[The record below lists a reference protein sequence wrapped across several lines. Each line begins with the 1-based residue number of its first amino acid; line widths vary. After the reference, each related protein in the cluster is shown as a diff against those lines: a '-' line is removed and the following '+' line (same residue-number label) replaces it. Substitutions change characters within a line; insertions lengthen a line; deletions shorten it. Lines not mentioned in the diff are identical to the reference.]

1 MAEQCAYRYSSG
13 VNTKSSMGGAF
24 DAVKHQCLDAM
35 FPSLHRRDPS
45 AFLLYRLP
53 EPISVFVASQS
64 VKQSRLSTKTF
75 CALHTGRRLQ
85 GARTRLSNASRR
97 SN

>member
-1 MAEQCAYRYSSG
+1 MD
-13 VNTKSSMGGAF
+13 GAF
-24 DAVKHQCLDAM
+24 DAVKHHCLDAM

-45 AFLLYRLP
+45 AFFMYRRH

-64 VKQSRLSTKTF
+64 VKRSRLSAKTL

-85 GARTRLSNASRR
+85 GAWTRLATQVGVATSGSKRARYGPL
-97 SN
+97 